1 MTRRLL
7 TYLCI
12 DTSGSMNGEP
22 IVAVNAGLQA
32 LLGSLRTN
40 PYALDSVHLS
50 ITTFDSEIKEVLPM
64 TAVVDVILPE
74 IVCPRSGATL
84 LGEALER
91 ICEQVARKVRKSTD
105 TAKGDWKPMLVILT
119 DGKPTDTLAY
129 SEVIPRV
136 RAAGFAA
143 VVACAAGLACAAG
156 PKADPTQLTRLTEH
170 VVSLDTMDAASFG
183 KFFQWVSETVS
194 KDSQSRGSS
203 SAVAL
208 PPPPPEINVVL

>member
-1 MTRRLL
+1 MSRRLL

-40 PYALDSVHLS
+40 PYALDSVHIS
-50 ITTFDSEIKEVLPM
+50 ITTFDSRIQVVLPM

-74 IVCPRSGATL
+74 ITCPQSGATL
-84 LGEALER
+84 LGEALEH
-91 ICEQVARKVRKSTD
+91 ICDQVANDVRKSTD
-105 TAKGDWKPMLVILT
+105 TVKGDWKPMLVILT

-129 SEVIPRV
+129 TEVIPRV
-136 RAAGFAA
+136 KAAGFAT
-143 VVACAAGLACAAG
+143 VVACAAG
-156 PKADPTQLTRLTEH
+156 PKADPTQLKRLTEH

-194 KDSQSRGSS
+194 KDSQSRGAGSS
-203 SAVAL
+203 VTL

>member
-1 MTRRLL
+1 MSRRLL

-40 PYALDSVHLS
+40 PYALDSVHIS
-50 ITTFDSEIKEVLPM
+50 ITTFDSAIKVVLPM

-74 IVCPRSGATL
+74 ITCPQSGATL
-84 LGEALER
+84 LGEALEH
-91 ICEQVARKVRKSTD
+91 ICDQVANDVRKSTD
-105 TAKGDWKPMLVILT
+105 TVKGDWKPMLVILT

-129 SEVIPRV
+129 TEVIPRV
-136 RAAGFAA
+136 KAAGFAT
-143 VVACAAGLACAAG
+143 VVACAAG
-156 PKADPTQLTRLTEH
+156 PKADPTQLKRLTEH

-194 KDSQSRGSS
+194 KDSQSRGAGSS
-203 SAVAL
+203 VAL

>member
-1 MTRRLL
+1 MSRRLL

-40 PYALDSVHLS
+40 PYALDSVHIS
-50 ITTFDSEIKEVLPM
+50 ITTFDSRIQVVLPM

-74 IVCPRSGATL
+74 ITCPQSGATL
-84 LGEALER
+84 LGEALEH
-91 ICEQVARKVRKSTD
+91 ICDQVANDVRKSTD
-105 TAKGDWKPMLVILT
+105 TVKGDWKPMLVVLT

-129 SEVIPRV
+129 TEVIPRV
-136 RAAGFAA
+136 KAAGFAT
-143 VVACAAGLACAAG
+143 VVACAAG
-156 PKADPTQLTRLTEH
+156 PKADPTQLKRLTEH

-194 KDSQSRGSS
+194 KDSQSRGAGSS
-203 SAVAL
+203 VAL